1 VATGPVWVW
10 RQAGWQVS
18 PVEIAVSLSL
28 PPIQVAVGFVFG
40 FFSFLFLVFWFLFFL
55 NTINAK

>member
-10 RQAGWQVS
+10 RQAGWQLP
-18 PVEIAVSLSL
+18 PVEMAVSLSL

-40 FFSFLFLVFWFLFFL
+40 FFLFCFWFFGFCFFSIL
-55 NTINAK
+55 